1 MAARLA
7 RCVRKAFGRPA
18 LRVIGAASVV
28 ALALAAVWL
37 AGGVGLGVAAAHPA
51 LGGPVDSA
59 TGASAV
65 VAAGAGND
73 LSAYALV
80 TMLALALIGF
90 ARGVKREA
98 RTVLVTAATYVVL
111 NYSWAKVAA
120 VVNKQWKMFNFGV
133 IKRGV
138 MADDPSVVWKSLSD
152 LKPLVPASGASVSA
166 WQIGFFALSVLLLGY
181 GILRL
186 PRPAKPGGA
195 HILPTFI
202 DRLVG
207 GLLGSLTG
215 LLVAKFV
222 LPRIVPGAQI
232 SVVDPRLTI
241 ASAAAPYAPWIFFGI
256 VVLLIFF
263 GVKGLGGGGPRQKVY
278 N

>member
-1 MAARLA
+1 MAEHLER
-7 RCVRKAFGRPA
+7 RVRSATRRPA
-18 LRVIGAASVV
+18 IRVAGTAALV
-28 ALALAAVWL
+28 AALLAAAWL
-37 AGGVGLGVAAAHPA
+37 AGGIGLGVAAAHPA
-51 LGGPVDSA
+51 LGGPNDGTVD
-59 TGASAV
+59 
-65 VAAGAGND
+65 AAGVVGAAAGTD

-80 TMLALALIGF
+80 TMLALGLIGF

-98 RTVLVTAATYVVL
+98 RTLLVTGITYVVL
-111 NYSWAKVAA
+111 GYSWTKVAA

-166 WQIGFFALSVLLLGY
+166 WQIGFFALAVLLLGY

>member
-1 MAARLA
+1 MAR
-7 RCVRKAFGRPA
+7 
-18 LRVIGAASVV
+18 STVV
-28 ALALAAVWL
+28 AALLAVALLV
-37 AGGVGLGVAAAHPA
+37 GGVGHGDGDGFGHGVASAHP
-51 LGGPVDSA
+51 LHGGPVDSA
-59 TGASAV
+59 VGATAV
-65 VAAGAGND
+65 DGAAGDPTAGATDGPTGRD

-98 RTVLVTAATYVVL
+98 RTLLVTGVTVLVL
-111 NYSWAKVAA
+111 GYSWPKVAA

-152 LKPLVPASGASVSA
+152 LKPLVPASGGSVNA
-166 WQIGFFALSVLLLGY
+166 WQIGFFAMAVLLFGY
-181 GILRL
+181 GVLRI
-186 PRPAKPGGA
+186 PRPPKPGGT

-207 GLLGSLTG
+207 ALLGSLTG
-215 LLVAKFV
+215 LLVARFV
-222 LPRIVPGAQI
+222 LPRIVPGARI
-232 SVVDPRLTI
+232 SIVDPRLSI
-241 ASAAAPYAPWIFFGI
+241 ASAAAPYAPYIFFGI
-256 VVLLIFF
+256 VVLLLFF